1 MAVNIEKLAIFDIN
15 KPVRCEKCGS
25 AKIVYKG
32 IGEYM
37 CSNCSFLM
45 YDDYGL
51 VRNYIESNPGAT
63 QAEVSKATGIS
74 KSKIMQLLKDDKIE
88 ISPGSSVFLRCEK
101 CGREIR
107 SGRYCFDCL
116 KVINEG
122 TEKGEHKSSIRGG
135 YSGLEKSVSS
145 GYRYKK

>member
-1 MAVNIEKLAIFDIN
+1 MAVNIDRLAAFNIN

-25 AKIVYKG
+25 AKVVYKG
-32 IGEYM
+32 IGEYT
-37 CSNCSFLM
+37 CSNCSFIM

-74 KSKIMQLLKDDKIE
+74 KSKIMQFLKEDKIE
-88 ISPGSSVFLRCEK
+88 ISPGSAVFLRCEK

-107 SGRYCFDCL
+107 SGRYCFDCI
-116 KVINEG
+116 KAINEEN
-122 TEKGEHKSSIRGG
+122 EKGEKKSNVRGG
-135 YSGLEKSVSS
+135 YSGREKSFS
-145 GYRYKK
+145 GEFRYKK